1 MCLFQDMNEPSNFVE
16 GSSRG
21 CPSTSLE
28 NPPYTPGRKPPPQR
42 SDQVLE
48 LRCDVVLLP
57 GVLGGSLKSKT
68 LCVSAQQKLSSH
80 YNLHNLY
87 GLMEAQA
94 TAR

>member
-1 MCLFQDMNEPSNFVE
+1 MAQTRCW
-16 GSSRG
+16 
-21 CPSTSLE
+21 
-28 NPPYTPGRKPPPQR
+28 
-42 SDQVLE
+42 E
-48 LRCDVVLLP
+48 LRRDVVLLP
-57 GVLGGSLKSKT
+57 GILGGSLKSKT

>member
-1 MCLFQDMNEPSNFVE
+1 MNEPSNFLE
-16 GSSRG
+16 GSSEG
-21 CPSTSLE
+21 CPSTSLD
-28 NPPYTPGRKPPPQR
+28 NPPYTPGRKR
-42 SDQVLE
+42 SHAGDEASGLGVMMSSFS
-48 LRCDVVLLP
+48 

-68 LCVSAQQKLSSH
+68 LCASAQQKLSSH

>member
-1 MCLFQDMNEPSNFVE
+1 M
-16 GSSRG
+16 
-21 CPSTSLE
+21 
-28 NPPYTPGRKPPPQR
+28 
-42 SDQVLE
+42 
-48 LRCDVVLLP
+48 VLLP
-57 GVLGGSLKSKT
+57 GVLGGSLRSKT